1 MSKTPGL
8 RRRIIYQSPASQ
20 NATPPHGRGTAET
33 VAPSIQRL
41 EGHSC
46 AVCHVGA
53 RSDWHDLDEAASE
66 ALERG
71 RRRREYGSGAV
82 VFAQGQRNDG
92 VHCVSGGTV
101 GIRRLDANGNSVL
114 LGLAYPGDTIGY
126 RSFLTGSEHKTS
138 AEALGPSVVCH
149 IDRATITAL
158 LAGNPAFGLRFLKRS
173 IFELE
178 HAHDTM
184 FRQATLSNRHQL
196 VHLLLVL
203 VRRHGRRHSNGSQ
216 SIDLPVS
223 RRDLASM
230 IGTRH
235 ETISRIIGR
244 LETDGMAHFSGRQV
258 IIPSVEALA
267 AEIHWLIPA

>member
-1 MSKTPGL
+1 MTEGCANPD
-8 RRRIIYQSPASQ
+8 SQ
-20 NATPPHGRGTAET
+20 A
-33 VAPSIQRL
+33 
-41 EGHSC
+41 C
-46 AVCHVGA
+46 CVCHVRR
-53 RSDWHDLDEAASE
+53 RSDWHDLDEGASSLL
-66 ALERG
+66 ARG
-71 RRRREYGSGAV
+71 RSRRNYDSGEV
-82 VFAQGQRNDG
+82 VFAQGEPNDG

-126 RSFLTGSEHKTS
+126 RSFLAGSEHKTS

-149 IDRATITAL
+149 IDHATIAAL
-158 LAGNPAFGLRFLKRS
+158 LATNPAFGLHFLKRS

-203 VRRHGRRHSNGSQ
+203 VGRHGRRHANGSQ

-244 LETDGMAHFSGRQV
+244 LETDGMAYFSGRQV
-258 IIPSVEALA
+258 TIPSVEALA
-267 AEIHWLIPA
+267 AEIRWLVPA